1 MEEKKKE
8 EKAEEDLTEPF
19 FEALLEYQI
28 HLKEETIDQILLDLK
43 QVEEKNKEYQEKND
57 HVKDEQ
63 QARIRRILRKLEE
76 EEKEQDQKGI
86 VTRYD
91 VEESLKAKWQ
101 YVKDQEQLL
110 KDLRFQI
117 EKTDQK
123 LMLKRTERDYWLEY
137 KNVGSKT
144 HANKIENLE
153 KDIKEVK
160 DDLCRATEYY
170 TNALKTLKEKNDSLI
185 EMQMK
190 KSKEQAPENAVKRI
204 DKSSCRDIEENEWLK
219 EEVKIY
225 RKEISDLK
233 ASIYRLEEENIGL
246 VMKLL
251 DLRLQNLRVPRH
263 LFLTQAAG
271 LQNELPK
278 DGMKGLEHGE
288 HEAKTDGDESPRN
301 ALVPHQKEK
310 TFSKFPSETEDERS
324 QESYEELWEDS
335 RAPTLRN
342 LLYEEEKDF
351 QEYLKLGPLETKL
364 MCVVG
369 RAMPIHKE
377 SQEMPSKSH
386 FEDGFISKPS
396 KHITAQMIK
405 SLSKEKI
412 GREKST
418 TSAVNVEICGKLLA
432 LSGFSVKEGPLCP
445 PARLKGSRRRP
456 PECGQDTGPGD
467 AHRYLSSGSAA

>member
-8 EKAEEDLTEPF
+8 ETTEEDLTEPF

-28 HLKEETIDQILLDLK
+28 HLKEETIDQVLLALK
-43 QVEEKNKEYQEKND
+43 QVEEKNKEYQAKND

-76 EEKEQDQKGI
+76 EEKEEDKKET
-86 VTRYD
+86 VTRDD
-91 VEESLKAKWQ
+91 VEESQKTKWQ
-101 YVKDQEQLL
+101 YIRDQEQLL
-110 KDLRFQI
+110 KDLRLQI
-117 EKTDQK
+117 EVTDQK
-123 LMLKRTERDYWLEY
+123 LLVKRAERDYWLEY

-144 HANKIENLE
+144 QANKIENLE

-160 DDLCRATEYY
+160 DDVCRATEYY
-170 TNALKTLKEKNDSLI
+170 TNALKALKEQNDSLI
-185 EMQMK
+185 ETQMK
-190 KSKEQAPENAVKRI
+190 KSKEQAPEKAVKHI
-204 DKSSCRDIEENEWLK
+204 DKSSCRDIAENEWLK
-219 EEVKIY
+219 EEIKIY
-225 RKEISDLK
+225 QKEISVLK
-233 ASIYRLEEENIGL
+233 ASIYRLEEENIDL

-251 DLRLQNLRVPRH
+251 DLRIQNLRVPRH

-271 LQNELPK
+271 LQNGLPK
-278 DGMKGLEHGE
+278 DGMQGLEHGE

-301 ALVPHQKEK
+301 ASVPHQKEK
-310 TFSKFPSETEDERS
+310 DFSTFPSETGDEKS

-335 RAPTLRN
+335 FAPTLSS
-342 LLYEEEKDF
+342 LLYEDEKDF

-377 SQEMPSKSH
+377 SREMPSKSH
-386 FEDGFISKPS
+386 FEEAFMSNSG

-412 GREKST
+412 G
-418 TSAVNVEICGKLLA
+418 
-432 LSGFSVKEGPLCP
+432 
-445 PARLKGSRRRP
+445 
-456 PECGQDTGPGD
+456 
-467 AHRYLSSGSAA
+467 